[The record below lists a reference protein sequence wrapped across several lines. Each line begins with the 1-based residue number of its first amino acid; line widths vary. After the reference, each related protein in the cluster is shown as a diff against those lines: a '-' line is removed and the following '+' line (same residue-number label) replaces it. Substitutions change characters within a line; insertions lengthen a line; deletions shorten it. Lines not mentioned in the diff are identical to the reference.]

1 MMRKMIV
8 LLLAVLAAVNVSG
21 AGRETYTVVVSLD
34 GLRWD
39 YTEAFDV
46 PFFDQLAR
54 EGVKA
59 VMMPSFPSKTFP
71 NHYTLATGLYPDHH
85 GIVANS
91 FEVRRNGKVFSLS
104 SNNEL
109 RNDPQYYGGDPIW
122 LTAKRQGVTTATV
135 YWVGSDVPI
144 KGEYATYW
152 HHYQHNRLTV
162 PERVDEVLR
171 LLQLPEEE
179 RPHLIMAYFEE
190 PDASGHNHGP
200 MSARTRRAMEQMDS
214 TLQVM
219 WSRIQQLPI
228 AADVNLIV
236 LGDHGMTWVDPERM
250 IYPHEYL
257 KPEWVERITN
267 DFPALVYAN
276 RHDYVDSICN
286 ALKGV
291 DHLRVWKR
299 QDVPEYL
306 HYGSNP
312 NVGDVVVL
320 PDLGWVFDNRKWKP
334 GGTHGYDHTA
344 SDMLVAFRAVGP
356 DFKRGYVKEA
366 KFRNVDIYPLLAYL
380 LGVKPADNDGDIT
393 EVMDMLKLP

>member
-1 MMRKMIV
+1 MKKKIV
-8 LLLAVLAAVNVSG
+8 LLLLVTLAAVNVNG
-21 AGRETYTVVVSLD
+21 AGRDTYTVVVSLD

-39 YTEAFDV
+39 YAEAFDV

-85 GIVANS
+85 GIVANT
-91 FEVRRNGKVFSLS
+91 FKVRRNGKVFSLG
-104 SNNEL
+104 NNEM
-109 RNDPQYYGGDPIW
+109 RNDPQYFGGDPIW

-152 HHYQHNRLTV
+152 HHYQQNRLTF
-162 PERVDEVLR
+162 PQRVDEVLR
-171 LLQLPEEE
+171 LLELPEQE

-320 PDLGWVFDNRKWKP
+320 PDVGWVFDNRKWKP

>member
-1 MMRKMIV
+1 MMKKIV
-8 LLLAVLAAVNVSG
+8 VVLLAVLAAMNVSG

-39 YTEAFDV
+39 YTEAFNV

-54 EGVKA
+54 DGVKA

-85 GIVANS
+85 GIVANT
-91 FEVRRNGKVFSLS
+91 FKVRRNGKVFSLG
-104 SNNEL
+104 NNEM

-135 YWVGSDVPI
+135 YWVGSDVSI
-144 KGEYATYW
+144 KGDHATYW

-200 MSARTRRAMEQMDS
+200 MSAHTRRTMEQMDGV
-214 TLQVM
+214 LKGM
-219 WSRIQQLPI
+219 WDRIQQLPI

-236 LGDHGMTWVDPERM
+236 LGDHGMTWVDPERT
-250 IYPHEYL
+250 IYPHKYL
-257 KPEWVERITN
+257 KPEWVERVIYGV
-267 DFPALVYAN
+267 PALVYAK

-286 ALKGV
+286 ALQGV

-299 QDVPEYL
+299 RDVPEYL

-320 PDLGWVFDNRKWKP
+320 PDVGWLFDNRKSNA

>member
-1 MMRKMIV
+1 MMKKIV
-8 LLLAVLAAVNVSG
+8 VVLLAVLAAVNVSG

-39 YTEAFDV
+39 YTEAFNV

-54 EGVKA
+54 DGVKA

-91 FEVRRNGKVFSLS
+91 FKVRRNGKVFSLS

-144 KGEYATYW
+144 KGDHAPYW
-152 HHYQHNRLTV
+152 HHYQHKRLTV

-200 MSARTRRAMEQMDS
+200 ISAHTRRTMEQMDGV
-214 TLQVM
+214 LKGM
-219 WSRIQQLPI
+219 WDRIQQLPI

-236 LGDHGMTWVDPERM
+236 LGDHGMTWVDPERT
-250 IYPHEYL
+250 IYPHKYL
-257 KPEWVERITN
+257 KPEWVERVIYGV
-267 DFPALVYAN
+267 PALVYAK

-286 ALKGV
+286 ALQGV

-299 QDVPEYL
+299 RDVPEYL

-320 PDLGWVFDNRKWKP
+320 PDVGWLFDNRKSNA

>member
-1 MMRKMIV
+1 MKKIV
-8 LLLAVLAAVNVSG
+8 VVLLAVLAAVNVSG

-39 YTEAFDV
+39 YTEAFNV

-54 EGVKA
+54 DGVKA

-85 GIVANS
+85 GIVANT
-91 FEVRRNGKVFSLS
+91 FKVRRNGKVFSLG
-104 SNNEL
+104 NNEM
-109 RNDPQYYGGDPIW
+109 RNDPQYFGGDPIW

-171 LLQLPEEE
+171 LLQLPEQE

-200 MSARTRRAMEQMDS
+200 MSAHTRRTMEQMDGV
-214 TLQVM
+214 LKGM
-219 WSRIQQLPI
+219 WDRIQQLPI

-236 LGDHGMTWVDPERM
+236 LGDHGMTWVDPERT
-250 IYPHEYL
+250 IYPHKYL
-257 KPEWVERITN
+257 KPEWVERVIYGV
-267 DFPALVYAN
+267 PALVYAK

-286 ALKGV
+286 ALQGV

-299 QDVPEYL
+299 RDVPEYL

-320 PDLGWVFDNRKWKP
+320 PDVGWLFDNRKSNA

>member
-1 MMRKMIV
+1 MKKIV
-8 LLLAVLAAVNVSG
+8 VVLLAVLAAMNVSG

-39 YTEAFDV
+39 YTEAFNV

-54 EGVKA
+54 DGVKA

-85 GIVANS
+85 GIVANT
-91 FEVRRNGKVFSLS
+91 FKVRRNGKVFSLG
-104 SNNEL
+104 NNEM

-135 YWVGSDVPI
+135 YWVGSDVSI
-144 KGEYATYW
+144 KGDHATYW

-200 MSARTRRAMEQMDS
+200 MSAHTRRTMEQMDGV
-214 TLQVM
+214 LKGM
-219 WSRIQQLPI
+219 WDRIQQLPI

-236 LGDHGMTWVDPERM
+236 LGDHGMTWVDPERT
-250 IYPHEYL
+250 IYPHKYL
-257 KPEWVERITN
+257 KPEWVERVIYGV
-267 DFPALVYAN
+267 PALVYAK

-286 ALKGV
+286 ALQGV

-299 QDVPEYL
+299 RDVPEYL

-320 PDLGWVFDNRKWKP
+320 PDVGWLFDNRKSNA

>member
-1 MMRKMIV
+1 MKKIV
-8 LLLAVLAAVNVSG
+8 LLLLAVLAAVNVSG

-39 YTEAFDV
+39 YAEAFDV

-85 GIVANS
+85 GIVANT
-91 FEVRRNGKVFSLS
+91 FKVRRNGKVFSLG
-104 SNNEL
+104 NNEM
-109 RNDPQYYGGDPIW
+109 RNDPQYFGGDPIW

-152 HHYQHNRLTV
+152 HHYQQNRLTF
-162 PERVDEVLR
+162 PQRVDEVLR
-171 LLQLPEEE
+171 LLELPEQE

-236 LGDHGMTWVDPERM
+236 LGDHGMTWVDPDRM

-320 PDLGWVFDNRKWKP
+320 PDVGWVFDNRKWKP

>member
-1 MMRKMIV
+1 MKKIV
-8 LLLAVLAAVNVSG
+8 LLLLVTLAAVNVNG
-21 AGRETYTVVVSLD
+21 AGRDTYTVVVSLD

-39 YTEAFDV
+39 YAEAFDV

-85 GIVANS
+85 GIVANT
-91 FEVRRNGKVFSLS
+91 FKVRRNGKVFSLG
-104 SNNEL
+104 NNEM
-109 RNDPQYYGGDPIW
+109 RNDPQYFGGDPIW

-152 HHYQHNRLTV
+152 HHYQQNRLTF
-162 PERVDEVLR
+162 PQRVDEVLR
-171 LLQLPEEE
+171 LLELPEQE

-320 PDLGWVFDNRKWKP
+320 PDVGWVFDNRKWKA

-393 EVMDMLKLP
+393 EVMDMLKLK

>member
-1 MMRKMIV
+1 MMKKIV
-8 LLLAVLAAVNVSG
+8 VVLLAVLVAVNVSG
-21 AGRETYTVVVSLD
+21 AGRDTYTVVVSLD

-46 PFFDQLAR
+46 PFFDKLAR

-71 NHYTLATGLYPDHH
+71 NHYTLATGLVPDHH
-85 GIVANS
+85 GIVANT
-91 FEVRRNGKVFSLS
+91 FKVRKNGKIFSLG
-104 SNNEL
+104 NDEM
-109 RNDPQYYGGDPIW
+109 RNDPQYFGGDPIW
-122 LTAKRQGVTTATV
+122 LTAKRQGVKTATV

-144 KGEYATYW
+144 KGEYADYW
-152 HHYQHNRLTV
+152 HHYQHNRLSMS
-162 PERVDEVLR
+162 ERVDEVVR
-171 LLQLPEEE
+171 LLSLPEEE
-179 RPHLIMAYFEE
+179 RPHLVMAYFEE
-190 PDASGHNHGP
+190 PDESGHNYGP
-200 MSARTRRAMEQMDS
+200 ISARTRRAMEQMDS
-214 TLQVM
+214 MLNVM
-219 WSRIQQLPI
+219 WNRIQQLPI
-228 AADVNLIV
+228 AQEVNLIV

-257 KPEWVERITN
+257 KTEWVERITN

-286 ALKGV
+286 ALQGV

-299 QDVPEYL
+299 QDVPAYL
-306 HYGSNP
+306 NYGTNP

-320 PDLGWVFDNRKWKP
+320 PDVGWVFDNRKWKA

-356 DFKRGYVKEA
+356 DFKRGYVKDA
-366 KFRNVDIYPLLAYL
+366 KFRNVCIYPLVAYL
-380 LGVKPADNDGDIT
+380 LGVQPSENDGDIT
-393 EVMDMLKLP
+393 EVMDMLWLQR

>member
-1 MMRKMIV
+1 MMKKIV
-8 LLLAVLAAVNVSG
+8 VVLLAVLAAMNVSG

-39 YTEAFDV
+39 YTEAFNV

-54 EGVKA
+54 DGVKA

-91 FEVRRNGKVFSLS
+91 FKVRRNGKVFSLS

-144 KGEYATYW
+144 KGDHATYW

-200 MSARTRRAMEQMDS
+200 MSAHTRRTMEQMDGV
-214 TLQVM
+214 LKGM
-219 WSRIQQLPI
+219 WDRIQQLPI

-236 LGDHGMTWVDPERM
+236 LGDHGMTWVDPERT
-250 IYPHEYL
+250 IYPHKYL
-257 KPEWVERITN
+257 KPEWVERVIYGV
-267 DFPALVYAN
+267 PALVYAK

-286 ALKGV
+286 ALQGV

-299 QDVPEYL
+299 LDVPEYL

-320 PDLGWVFDNRKWKP
+320 PDVGWLFDNRKSNA

-393 EVMDMLKLP
+393 EVIDMLKLP